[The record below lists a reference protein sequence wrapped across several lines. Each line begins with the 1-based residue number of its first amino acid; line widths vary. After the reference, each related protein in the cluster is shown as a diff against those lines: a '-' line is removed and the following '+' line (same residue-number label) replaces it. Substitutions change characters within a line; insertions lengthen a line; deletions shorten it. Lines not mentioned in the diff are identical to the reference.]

1 MEIKEAITK
10 AKELT
15 EERKK
20 ILQVQVENWAKI
32 DSEREELKNGCE
44 KKNKFLQDK
53 ENVEGIKFLEEN
65 GAHFTLNHGRKD
77 AIYLCSDGSFKLQ
90 RWGMYMGND
99 NIVNIKYSSIH
110 ETVSKLDLKNLLVEQ
125 ILTIGENRRVK
136 PENSFKE
143 MFG

>member
-10 AKELT
+10 AKELN

-20 ILQVQVENWAKI
+20 NLQVQVENLAKI
-32 DSEREELKNGCE
+32 DSEREEFKNGCE
-44 KKNKFLQDK
+44 KKNKFLKDK
-53 ENVEGIKFLEEN
+53 DNVEGIKFLEEN

-77 AIYLCSDGSFKLQ
+77 ALYLCSNGKFQLH
-90 RWGMYMGND
+90 RWGMYMGDN
-99 NIVNIKYSSIH
+99 NIVSIKYSSIH
-110 ETVSKLDLKNLLVEQ
+110 ETVSKLDLKELLVKQ

-136 PENSFKE
+136 PEDSFKE

>member
-65 GAHFTLNHGRKD
+65 GAQFTLNHGRKD
-77 AIYLCSDGSFKLQ
+77 AIYLCSNGKFQLQ

>member
-77 AIYLCSDGSFKLQ
+77 AIYLCSNGKFQLQ

-99 NIVNIKYSSIH
+99 NIVGIKYSSVH

>member
-10 AKELT
+10 AKELN

-20 ILQVQVENWAKI
+20 NLQVQVENLAKI
-32 DSEREELKNGCE
+32 DSEREEFKNGCE
-44 KKNKFLQDK
+44 KKNKFLKDK
-53 ENVEGIKFLEEN
+53 DNVEGIKFLEEN

-99 NIVNIKYSSIH
+99 NIVGIKYSSVH
-110 ETVSKLDLKNLLVEQ
+110 ETVSKLDLKELLVKQ

-136 PENSFKE
+136 PEDSFKE